1 MGLKLKY
8 EFLESRFVSIEVKI
22 LDEKFDHLEILS
34 KLIKVDSCETLA
46 RNGIQTSGYYN
57 VGLGNS
63 SNPVKT
69 YCDFE
74 EKSMSIGEEIIH
86 VVEHCPEEKCYNR
99 SIPYE
104 ASYEQLRN
112 LINSSPRCYQNVSFS
127 CVSSPLQ
134 VRK

>member
-1 MGLKLKY
+1 MGIQFRYK
-8 EFLESRFVSIEVKI
+8 FLESRFVFIEVKT
-22 LDEKFDHLEILS
+22 LGEKVNHLETLS

-46 RNGIQTSGYYN
+46 KNGIQTSGYYD
-57 VGLGNS
+57 VALGNS

-74 EKSMSIGEEIIH
+74 EKSTILGEEITI
-86 VVEHCPEEKCYNR
+86 VVEHCPEEKCFNR

-112 LINSSPRCYQNVSFS
+112 LINSSPSCYQNVSFS